1 MFKPGDK
8 VRALQSSGFKHFSY
22 KKGEVYTVS
31 KIGDNGYVYTKEN
44 DNAWGPQFFELVEE
58 KKERQKFY
66 FVSYHVYNT
75 LEGAKAISE
84 GKFEI
89 REVELVAVHT
99 PSVPEVTYTRKEV

>member
-1 MFKPGDK
+1 MFKLGDK

-44 DNAWGPQFFELVEE
+44 DNGWCPEFFELVEE
-58 KKERQKFY
+58 KKGREKYYIVGSEMVTTF
-66 FVSYHVYNT
+66 
-75 LEGAKAISE
+75 EEAKIISD
-84 GKFEI
+84 GKCIIE
-89 REVELVAVHT
+89 EVELVAVHT